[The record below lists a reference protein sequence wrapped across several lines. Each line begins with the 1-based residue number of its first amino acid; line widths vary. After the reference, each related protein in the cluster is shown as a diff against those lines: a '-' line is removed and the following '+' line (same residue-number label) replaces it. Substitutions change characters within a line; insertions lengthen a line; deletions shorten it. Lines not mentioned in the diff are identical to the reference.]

1 MLITPAGGFAMQRA
15 KPATDWLVEP
25 WSMIGPWA
33 GLAALGT
40 YAAVALVAGGWLMR
54 RRDA

>member
-1 MLITPAGGFAMQRA
+1 MQRA
-15 KPATDWLVEP
+15 KPATEWLVEP

-33 GLAALGT
+33 GFAVLGT